1 RSPTSPSSTRRS
13 RSTRPSTGG
22 RWADPAPLR
31 PRRVRAGGVRLT
43 RLGAV
48 RPRTGRRIPM
58 TDTDNSPTTI
68 LDRVAQ
74 GDMPVLETVFA
85 IQMDALER
93 SGLDEH
99 TYVLV
104 RLAALVAMDAP
115 PASYAVTIAAAADSG
130 VTVEEAQS

>member
-1 RSPTSPSSTRRS
+1 
-13 RSTRPSTGG
+13 
-22 RWADPAPLR
+22 
-31 PRRVRAGGVRLT
+31 
-43 RLGAV
+43 
-48 RPRTGRRIPM
+48 M

-130 VTVEEAQS
+130 VTVEEAQSVLIALAPLVGTARITAAAGNVVRAVMGVSALADAVPEQRSS